1 MRKIRPAAADRGL
14 PPGKKTTCRVAY
26 AEKGEPIMEKRYPEH
41 YDRIKGLLG
50 KLGKEA
56 EGTMAGFGQLH
67 KQAMA
72 DGALSAKFKELITLA
87 ISITARCE
95 GCIAVHVRGA
105 LRAGATRQEIVE
117 AIGVAIYMG
126 GGPAM
131 VYGCEAF
138 EALGQFEASA
148 AR

>member
-1 MRKIRPAAADRGL
+1 
-14 PPGKKTTCRVAY
+14 
-26 AEKGEPIMEKRYPEH
+26 MENRYPEH
-41 YDRIKGLLG
+41 YDRIRGLLG
-50 KLGKEA
+50 KLGKA
-56 EGTMAGFGQLH
+56 VEGPMAGFGQLH

-72 DGALSAKFKELITLA
+72 EGALSTKVKELTTLA

-105 LRAGATRQEIVE
+105 LRAGATRQEVLE
-117 AIGVAIYMG
+117 AIGVAVYMG

-131 VYGCEAF
+131 VYGCEAY
-138 EALGQFEASA
+138 EALGQFEAEV